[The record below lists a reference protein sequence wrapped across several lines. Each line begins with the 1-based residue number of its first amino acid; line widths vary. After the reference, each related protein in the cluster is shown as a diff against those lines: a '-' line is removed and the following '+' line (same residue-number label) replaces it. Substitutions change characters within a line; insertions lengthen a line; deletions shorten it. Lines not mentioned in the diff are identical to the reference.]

1 MDKIRIKNIQLL
13 AYHGVAQE
21 AQSLGQKFE
30 IDIELHSNLSEAGE
44 QDNLSKTIDYG
55 HIYEIIE
62 NEFCKNKYKLLET
75 VAKKISNRLLEIKLV
90 HSLIIKIRI
99 PNAPIYGTF
108 DFVEIEVKRKK
119 I

>member
-1 MDKIRIKNIQLL
+1 MDKIRIKNIQLF

-21 AQSLGQKFE
+21 EQSLGQKFE
-30 IDIELHSNLSEAGE
+30 IDVELHSNLSLTGE
-44 QDNLSKTIDYG
+44 QDDLSNTIDYS
-55 HIYEIIE
+55 HVYEIIE

-75 VAKKISNRLLEIKLV
+75 VAGKISNRLLEIKLV
-90 HSLIIKIRI
+90 HSLIIKIRKT
-99 PNAPIYGTF
+99 NATINGTF